1 MVMSNRGDG
10 NGSGAP
16 HWWDDLPPKMRDRF
30 TRPLAEPEEPAP
42 PTEPPAPVGGGELI
56 GELSR
61 LAGVFLLV
69 ALGNVLF
76 LFAALYFVYG

>member
-1 MVMSNRGDG
+1 MVTSNRGG
-10 NGSGAP
+10 GGGAP

-30 TRPLAEPEEPAP
+30 TQPLAEPEEPKP
-42 PTEPPAPVGGGELI
+42 PAEQPAPVSGGELI

-69 ALGNVLF
+69 ALGNILF